1 MEGLILINF
10 TTALRPPKAREVLWK
25 LMVFFGTLTG
35 SRAGYSVLS

>member
-10 TTALRPPKAREVLWK
+10 TTALRPPKAREVPWK